1 MEIPLREEDANY
13 IFVNENFSASK
24 LEARALLKYVARGN
38 SVFIAA
44 EELGSYRSFLADSL
58 GIRSDY
64 VKLPMKS
71 STKGLM
77 MSDSV
82 DVEFTN
88 PALAGRRYRL
98 PGAGASHRLR
108 LDSGRVG
115 RTLATDTLGRAVL
128 VRLDHGRGHFYF
140 CTVPLAFTNYFFLR
154 PGTQDF
160 AGAALAYLPVRRTW
174 WDEYQKQGP
183 VGEQSLL
190 RVLIAHEAL
199 RTAYYL
205 ALAGTVL
212 FVFVYARRRQRII
225 PTIKPL
231 PNTTLL
237 FTRTVASLYRA
248 GSNHA
253 RIAEKKVSLFLD
265 YLRTRFHEASPD
277 LNDGDFRERL
287 SQKAGMPLPRI
298 EELVR
303 QLNFALTSPQL
314 NDQQLLKLSKAI
326 AEFRRETR

>member
-1 MEIPLREEDANY
+1 M
-13 IFVNENFSASK
+13 V
-24 LEARALLKYVARGN
+24 
-38 SVFIAA
+38 
-44 EELGSYRSFLADSL
+44 
-58 GIRSDY
+58 
-64 VKLPMKS
+64 
-71 STKGLM
+71 
-77 MSDSV
+77 SDSV
-82 DVEFTN
+82 DVQFTN
-88 PALAGRRYRL
+88 PAVAGRRYRL
-98 PGAGASHRLR
+98 PGAGASQRLR
-108 LDSGRVG
+108 LGSGRVG

-140 CTVPLAFTNYFFLR
+140 CTVPLAFTNYYFLR
-154 PGTQDF
+154 PGTQGF

-190 RVLIAHEAL
+190 RVLIAHDAL

-231 PNTTLL
+231 PNATLL

-277 LNDGDFRERL
+277 LNDSDFRERL

-303 QLNFALTSPQL
+303 QMNFALTSPQL
-314 NDQQLLKLSKAI
+314 NDEQLLRLSKAI